1 MLRVDNEFVF
11 IMYLNNKRIKQL
23 NLQLKELIY
32 GLYNYVDEDD
42 IVNAWKNSKRG
53 KCNIFISI
61 NGIIKGLCI
70 KENNYNSFHTE
81 SIKNFC
87 NFMYSLGASK
97 EIVTKYLTYQFADG
111 TINGHGLER
120 MSLNQFRKYH
130 LKEIKEINLFLNNEI
145 IKEKA
150 IDRFIIK
157 GRKSYYAVDAI
168 ICGTPDE
175 FRWISINDVK
185 KMIMKRCKINDNVV
199 HIGPLL
205 CQPLN
210 RCLNY
215 NNRYSY
221 GRYYV
226 QIKWESFYD
235 DLDNVRNY
243 K

>member
-1 MLRVDNEFVF
+1 
-11 IMYLNNKRIKQL
+11 
-23 NLQLKELIY
+23 
-32 GLYNYVDEDD
+32 
-42 IVNAWKNSKRG
+42 
-53 KCNIFISI
+53 
-61 NGIIKGLCI
+61 
-70 KENNYNSFHTE
+70 
-81 SIKNFC
+81 
-87 NFMYSLGASK
+87 MYSLGASK

-130 LKEIKEINLFLNNEI
+130 LREIKEINLFLNNEI

-168 ICGTPDE
+168 ICGTPDD

-185 KMIMKRCKINDNVV
+185 KMIMKECKINDNVV

-215 NNRYSY
+215 NNKYNY

-226 QIKWESFYD
+226 QIKWYSLFDSIIENIRLVLMETPPELNADISVNGIVLTGGGALLRGADEYIEKKLGIRTRCAEDPINCVINGIGYYLKNMEELEQNGYVFMTYQD
-235 DLDNVRNY
+235 INEFEE
-243 K
+243 